1 MSAPK
6 NNFFQPVDGMEL
18 PRFAGI
24 PSFMRLPHLDLN
36 DRNINEVDF
45 GLIGVPWDAGTTNR
59 PGPRHGPRQMR
70 DLSTMIRAMNGA
82 TRIKPFELANF
93 ADLGDAPVNPADI
106 QDCMNRITE
115 FYEKVKSNG
124 IIPMTVGGDHLTSLP
139 VLRAL
144 ASSAPVGMIHFDAHT
159 DLFES
164 YFDGYKYT
172 HGTPFRRAI
181 EEGLLDPKRV
191 IQIGIRGSMYDGA
204 DIEWGRH
211 QGVTIIQIEELF
223 ERGIKDVMQQARD
236 IVGNNETYCS
246 YDIDFIDP
254 TFAPG
259 TGTPEVG
266 GPNSFQAL
274 QVVRELSGVNLIGM
288 DLVEVSP
295 PFDQSGAT
303 SWLGISIV
311 FEMLCILAQ
320 LKQAIWF

>member
-1 MSAPK
+1 MSSPK

-36 DRNINEVDF
+36 DQNINEVDF

-115 FYEKVKSNG
+115 FYEKVKSKG
-124 IIPMTVGGDHLTSLP
+124 IIPMTIGGDHLTSLP

-144 ASSAPVGMIHFDAHT
+144 ASKAPVGMIHFDAHT

-320 LKQAIWF
+320 LNK

>member
-1 MSAPK
+1 MSSPK

-36 DRNINEVDF
+36 DQNINEVDF

-115 FYEKVKSNG
+115 FYQKVKSKG
-124 IIPMTVGGDHLTSLP
+124 IIPMTIGGDHLTSLP

-144 ASSAPVGMIHFDAHT
+144 ASKAPVGMIHFDAHT

-311 FEMLCILAQ
+311 FEMLCILAK
-320 LKQAIWF
+320 LNK

>member
-1 MSAPK
+1 MSSPK

-36 DRNINEVDF
+36 DQNINEVDF

-82 TRIKPFELANF
+82 TQIKPFELANF

-106 QDCMNRITE
+106 QDCMKRITE

-164 YFDGYKYT
+164 YFNGYKYT

-320 LKQAIWF
+320 LNK

>member
-18 PRFAGI
+18 PRFARI

-320 LKQAIWF
+320 LNK

>member
-24 PSFMRLPHLDLN
+24 PSFMRLPHLNLN
-36 DRNINEVDF
+36 DQSINEVDF

-115 FYEKVKSNG
+115 FYEKVKSKG
-124 IIPMTVGGDHLTSLP
+124 IIPMTIGGDHLTSLP

-144 ASSAPVGMIHFDAHT
+144 ASKAPVGMIHFDAHT

-204 DIEWGRH
+204 DIEWGRDK
-211 QGVTIIQIEELF
+211 GVTIIQIEELF

-236 IVGNNETYCS
+236 IVGSNETYCS

-320 LKQAIWF
+320 LNK

>member
-1 MSAPK
+1 MSEPK

-24 PSFMRLPHLDLN
+24 PSFMRLPHLNLN
-36 DRNINEVDF
+36 DQNINEVDF

-82 TRIKPFELANF
+82 TRIKPCELANF
-93 ADLGDAPVNPADI
+93 ADEGEAPVNPADI
-106 QDCMNRITE
+106 QDGMNRITE
-115 FYEKVKSNG
+115 FYQKVKSKG
-124 IIPMTVGGDHLTSLP
+124 IIPMTIGGDHLTSLP

-144 ASSAPVGMIHFDAHT
+144 ASKAPVGMIHFDAHT

-204 DIEWGRH
+204 DIEWGRDK
-211 QGVTIIQIEELF
+211 GVTIIQIEELF

-236 IVGNNETYCS
+236 IVGSNETYCS

-311 FEMLCILAQ
+311 FEMLCILAK
-320 LKQAIWF
+320 LNK

>member
-303 SWLGISIV
+303 SWLGLSIV

-320 LKQAIWF
+320 LNK

>member
-1 MSAPK
+1 MSEPK

-36 DRNINEVDF
+36 DQNINEVDF

-106 QDCMNRITE
+106 QDCMKRITE

-320 LKQAIWF
+320 LNK